1 VYGVLIGAI
10 PVVVANALVFGA
22 AAFTLVRARRAP
34 LAEP

>member
-1 VYGVLIGAI
+1 
-10 PVVVANALVFGA
+10 VVANALVFGA